1 MANTSIAE
9 ESTLKKRNGVTPVAK
24 LVSFNMRPETL
35 LIDRKLE
42 QLNTLLMCSYGIG
55 RDWFE
60 EIGQD
65 NRDAL
70 VWLASDLAG
79 DIGRAFDTLQSQQA
93 EARVANRAG
102 EDHHH
107 G

>member
-1 MANTSIAE
+1 MAEKIVAADAAPT
-9 ESTLKKRNGVTPVAK
+9 KRKGVTPVTNLK
-24 LVSFNMRPETL
+24 PFNMREETL
-35 LIDRKLE
+35 LIDRRLE

-65 NRDAL
+65 NRDTL

-79 DIGRAFDTLQSQQA
+79 DIHRAFDTLQSQQA
-93 EARVANRAG
+93 EVERHA
-102 EDHHH
+102 
-107 G
+107 

>member
-1 MANTSIAE
+1 MTTRSIAADAAP
-9 ESTLKKRNGVTPVAK
+9 TKREGVTPITNLK
-24 LVSFNMRPETL
+24 PFNMRDETL

-65 NRDAL
+65 NRDTL

-93 EARVANRAG
+93 EAERHA
-102 EDHHH
+102 
-107 G
+107 

>member
-1 MANTSIAE
+1 MANTSIADK
-9 ESTLKKRNGVTPVAK
+9 STPKKHNGVTPVAK
-24 LVSFNMRPETL
+24 LASFSMRPETL
-35 LIDRKLE
+35 LINRKLE

-65 NRDAL
+65 NRDSL

-79 DIGRAFDTLQSQQA
+79 DIYRAFETLQSQQA
-93 EARVANRAG
+93 EAEVAIRAG
-102 EDHHH
+102 GDHHH